1 MIAATPRARALG
13 RELRAAREVAG
24 HSCRSLAALLNGGA
38 EAGRL
43 DWSSSKVSRCERGLY
58 RPSEPEV
65 AAICALLG
73 VIGND
78 LRRLLKLARELD
90 QPAWWEFGLELSSQF
105 TALVDAEQRAT
116 GITQSAVLVVPGLLQ
131 VRGYTRAVLA
141 DLGYS
146 PNEIEERVNVRQ
158 VRQGILS
165 RSDPVEY
172 TVFLDESALARPMG
186 GREVMAEQLRH
197 VRNEMERPTITVR
210 VVPFEAGAHRSL
222 DGGFLLLEFV
232 RDRPVVSI
240 EQIHSSALL
249 SEPQDVESFMPVVR
263 NLHEIALSEP
273 ASRSFIEKYRAR
285 YAGGSK

>member
-1 MIAATPRARALG
+1 MTAATPRSRALG
-13 RELRAAREVAG
+13 RELRAAREAAG
-24 HSCRSLAALLNGGA
+24 HSCRSLASLLNGGA
-38 EAGRL
+38 EAGQL

-58 RPSEPEV
+58 RPGEPEV

-73 VIGND
+73 VTGDD

-116 GITQSAVLVVPGLLQ
+116 RITQSAVLVVPGLLQ
-131 VRGYTRAVLA
+131 VRSYTRAVLA
-141 DLGYS
+141 DLGYA
-146 PNEIEERVNVRQ
+146 PHELEERVNVRQ

-165 RSDPVEY
+165 RADPVEY
-172 TVFLDESALARPMG
+172 AVFLDESALARPIG
-186 GREVMAEQLRH
+186 GDAVMAEQLRF
-197 VRNEMERPTITVR
+197 VLDEMERPTIAVR
-210 VVPFEAGAHRSL
+210 VVPFSAGAHRSL

-249 SEPQDVESFMPVVR
+249 SDPQDVASFQPVVR
-263 NLHEIALSEP
+263 SLHEIALGEP
-273 ASRSFIEKYRAR
+273 ESRRFIERYRAR
-285 YAGGSK
+285 YARGST